1 MGLSWL
7 FVADYLISG
16 QEIRGK
22 EEQRIKDITE
32 RALLQTDLCIPRK
45 HDRLLLI
52 RILIPYYP
60 NNVIVKPKRMKY
72 FCKRLKGYLLG
83 LYL

>member
-22 EEQRIKDITE
+22 EEQRIKDKTE
-32 RALLQTDLCIPRK
+32 RALLQTDLYIPRK
-45 HDRLLLI
+45 CHWTHKLIPSTDHGAVQI
-52 RILIPYYP
+52 RIANLSP
-60 NNVIVKPKRMKY
+60 NGICTVKY
-72 FCKRLKGYLLG
+72 SY
-83 LYL
+83 

>member
-1 MGLSWL
+1 M
-7 FVADYLISG
+7 ADYLISG

-32 RALLQTDLCIPRK
+32 RALLQTDLYIPRK

-52 RILIPYYP
+52 RILIP
-60 NNVIVKPKRMKY
+60 
-72 FCKRLKGYLLG
+72 
-83 LYL
+83 